1 MTNFAYVARDATGQ
15 RVAGTLEATT
25 QREAV
30 SLLSGRELFPLEV
43 AVKEETQFRLRR
55 SPRVKP
61 QLVATTYN
69 QLAALLR
76 SGVPLLRSIDVL
88 RRQCSHA
95 GLRQVLGDVHGR
107 IEEGDSLADAM
118 SRHPKAFSE
127 LATSIVRAGAEGG
140 FLEEALNRVAM
151 FTEQQD
157 ELKGRVVGALAYPG
171 FLAIVGTVVINV
183 LVIFVVP
190 KFESLFAR
198 LREEGQLPF
207 VTDLVVGASKVMQS
221 YGLLLLLGLV
231 IAFFL
236 LRARLQTKEGRRLM
250 DRVRLKLPMAGTIYV
265 RFAVARFCRVLGT
278 LLHGGVPIVRSLRI
292 SSDSTGNVV
301 LSEAVQKAAD
311 NITAGESLA
320 VPLGQSGHFPQDI
333 VEMISVAE
341 ESNTLETVLTDI
353 ADSLEK
359 QTWRQLDLAVRLL
372 EPVMLLILAGIVLVV
387 VVALLVPVMR
397 MGMAV

>member
-1 MTNFAYVARDATGQ
+1 M
-15 RVAGTLEATT
+15 
-25 QREAV
+25 
-30 SLLSGRELFPLEV
+30 LSGRDLFPLEV
-43 AVKEETQFRLRR
+43 AAKEETQFRLRR
-55 SPRVKP
+55 SPRVRP
-61 QLVATTYN
+61 QMVAITYN
-69 QLAALLR
+69 QLSALLR

-95 GLRQVLGDVHGR
+95 GLRQVLGEVHGR

-171 FLAIVGTVVINV
+171 FLAIVGTIVINV

-190 KFESLFAR
+190 KFESLFER

-231 IAFFL
+231 IAYFL
-236 LRARLQTKEGRRLM
+236 VRARLQTKEGRRLM

-301 LSEAVQKAAD
+301 LAEAVQKAAD
-311 NITAGESLA
+311 NITSGESLA

>member
-1 MTNFAYVARDATGQ
+1 
-15 RVAGTLEATT
+15 
-25 QREAV
+25 
-30 SLLSGRELFPLEV
+30 
-43 AVKEETQFRLRR
+43 
-55 SPRVKP
+55 
-61 QLVATTYN
+61 
-69 QLAALLR
+69 
-76 SGVPLLRSIDVL
+76 
-88 RRQCSHA
+88 
-95 GLRQVLGDVHGR
+95 
-107 IEEGDSLADAM
+107 
-118 SRHPKAFSE
+118 
-127 LATSIVRAGAEGG
+127 
-140 FLEEALNRVAM
+140 
-151 FTEQQD
+151 
-157 ELKGRVVGALAYPG
+157 
-171 FLAIVGTVVINV
+171 
-183 LVIFVVP
+183 VIFVVP
-190 KFESLFAR
+190 KFESLFER

-231 IAFFL
+231 IAYFL
-236 LRARLQTKEGRRLM
+236 VRARLQTKEGRRLM

-301 LSEAVQKAAD
+301 LAEAVQKAAD
-311 NITAGESLA
+311 NITSGESLA